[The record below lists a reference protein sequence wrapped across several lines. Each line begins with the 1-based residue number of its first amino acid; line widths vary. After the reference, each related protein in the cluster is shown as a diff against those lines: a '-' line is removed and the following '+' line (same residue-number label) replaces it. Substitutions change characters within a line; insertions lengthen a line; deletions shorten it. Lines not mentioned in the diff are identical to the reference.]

1 MAESSLQQLGSEL
14 SAHQSRSQETHQLLQ
29 TLYTGITHCF
39 CLAAP
44 ALGPSATV
52 LVPVLDCHVKTHD
65 PSLPDQA
72 TVDQLLAHLQQA
84 FASHQNQSQ
93 RLASVSQQL
102 EAYSAD
108 QAQAIVALQAAE
120 QPQDRAGDLK
130 QLHSE
135 DGTATAKLLQ
145 LAESVAAVL
154 ANQADR
160 LTQTQSELLH
170 LHEQLSQ
177 AHARTDSA
185 ESELTACKEQ
195 LGGLTH
201 AAQSAQASLQ
211 QVIMRHVCWWHV

>member
-1 MAESSLQQLGSEL
+1 M
-14 SAHQSRSQETHQLLQ
+14 LQ

-39 CLAAP
+39 CLTAP
-44 ALGPSATV
+44 ALGPSATA
-52 LVPVLDCHVKTHD
+52 LVPVPDCHVRTHD

-72 TVDQLLAHLQQA
+72 TVDQLLTHLQQV

-93 RLASVSQQL
+93 KLASVSQQL

-108 QAQAIVALQAAE
+108 QAQAIVALQAA
-120 QPQDRAGDLK
+120 QLADGAGDVK

-135 DGTATAKLLQ
+135 DGTGTATAKLLQ
-145 LAESVAAVL
+145 LSESVAAVL
-154 ANQADR
+154 AHQADR

-195 LGGLTH
+195 LGGLSH

-211 QVIMRHVCWWHV
+211 QVIMRHVCWWHA